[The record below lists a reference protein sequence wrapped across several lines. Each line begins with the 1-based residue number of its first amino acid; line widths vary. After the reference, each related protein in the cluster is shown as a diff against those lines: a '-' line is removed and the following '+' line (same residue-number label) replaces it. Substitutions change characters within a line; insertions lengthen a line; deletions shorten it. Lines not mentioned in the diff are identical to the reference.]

1 MLEERE
7 IGEAERLYRAIIGVE
22 PSHPDANHN
31 LGVLVLSLGKGDDAL
46 PLLENAV
53 KSDQSAT
60 KHWLSYI

>member
-53 KSDQSAT
+53 KSD
-60 KHWLSYI
+60 